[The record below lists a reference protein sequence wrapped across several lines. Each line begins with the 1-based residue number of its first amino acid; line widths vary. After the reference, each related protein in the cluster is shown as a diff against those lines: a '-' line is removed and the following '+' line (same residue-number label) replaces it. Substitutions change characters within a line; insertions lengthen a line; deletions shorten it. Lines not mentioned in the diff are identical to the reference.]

1 MIDDLLSPYGE
12 DAHRRAFGNVQPGPA
27 DFQLEERLPP
37 QLGLQSIEIQGRA
50 AEIGKQMA
58 EEGCEGETQ
67 TQHHE
72 EESHL

>member
-1 MIDDLLSPYGE
+1 MTWSHPMVRMHIGVRLEMCSLVLLTSSWRN
-12 DAHRRAFGNVQPGPA
+12 AC
-27 DFQLEERLPP
+27 PP